1 MTVQFG
7 VLVFRISKRY
17 SSLPYPHHMLPH
29 DLQGIPRAIVGS
41 HCVGAVPEV
50 EMAPNRLSTHRA

>member
-17 SSLPYPHHMLPH
+17 SSLPYPHHMLSY
-29 DLQGIPRAIVGS
+29 DLQSIARAIVGGN
-41 HCVGAVPEV
+41 CVGAVPEV
-50 EMAPNRLSTHRA
+50 EMAPNRLSPHSA